1 MSALSIQ
8 VPFPV
13 FQDRDGQPLDNGY
26 VWIGTANL
34 NPQTNPVAT
43 YYDAA
48 LTIAAVQP
56 LRTLNGFI
64 SRAGTPAQ
72 VYVDGVSFSI
82 LVQDSKGSMVYNF
95 SDGTGISPNAASIVY
110 DPAGTGAVAT
120 TVQDKL
126 RETVSVKDFGA
137 VGNGTID
144 DTTAIQ
150 AALNTSYDVYVP
162 IGTYLISSTIS
173 VPAHTKLHFAGGLG
187 NTSGSYPSAYF
198 IKKSTMTTVGI
209 SIASTG
215 WVSGGGLICQ
225 TGNTGD
231 GVLLAGNNAK
241 LSNFL
246 VDGAGNDGVRI
257 GTGVAG
263 QNTNSCELDHVTSQY
278 NGRHGILLD
287 DGTGVAGSNTNC
299 CTLIQPFCQ
308 LNGGDGIQIKEGFWN
323 TIINPLCEVNSGWG
337 IYLSGVDNHGVP
349 SCRQTQIIGGD
360 SEGNTLGNY
369 WDDSYYSNWYG
380 PTSTITLGSTGFY
393 GNTFDPTNNLV
404 RGLSSNGL
412 ITATLNAEPT
422 TQYPIVVE
430 HKSTSANGRGTGILF
445 KTPAGTS
452 TNISR
457 DGVRIK
463 AENTT
468 GNYDVLTFSCNLN
481 GTVTDIVTI
490 DPLTAL
496 PSLYPATDNGANCGW
511 SSRRWAT
518 VYAVTGTINTSDAN
532 QKQDAA
538 NLTAAEQAV
547 AKSLK
552 GLIKTFKLRDAVAK
566 KGNEARIHVG
576 VYAQEL
582 QQAFLDQGL
591 DASKYAMFCSD
602 TWTDDDGV
610 EHTQLG
616 VRYDQLLA
624 FIISVM

>member
-1 MSALSIQ
+1 MS
-8 VPFPV
+8 
-13 FQDRDGQPLDNGY
+13 
-26 VWIGTANL
+26 
-34 NPQTNPVAT
+34 
-43 YYDAA
+43 
-48 LTIAAVQP
+48 LTKA
-56 LRTLNGFI
+56 
-64 SRAGTPAQ
+64 S
-72 VYVDGVSFSI
+72 Y
-82 LVQDSKGSMVYNF
+82 SM
-95 SDGTGISPNAASIVY
+95 I
-110 DPAGTGAVAT
+110 TGAPANVL
-120 TVQDKL
+120 DY
-126 RETVSVKDFGA
+126 GA
-137 VGNGTID
+137 VGDGTTD

-150 AALNTSYDVYVP
+150 AALTANYDVYVP
-162 IGTYLISSTIS
+162 IGTYLISSTIT

-225 TGNTGD
+225 AGNTGD
-231 GVLLAGNNAK
+231 GVLLAGNSAK

-246 VDGAGNDGVRI
+246 VHGAGNDGVRV
-257 GTGVAG
+257 GTGIAG
-263 QNTNSCELDHVTSQY
+263 QNTNSCELHHVTSQY
-278 NGRHGILLD
+278 NTRHGIFLN
-287 DGTGVAGSNTNC
+287 DGTGAAGSNTNC

-323 TIINPLCEVNSGWG
+323 TIVNPLCEVNTGWG
-337 IYLSGVDNHGVP
+337 IYLSDVLNNGIP
-349 SCRQTQIIGGD
+349 SCRQTQVIGGD
-360 SEGNTLGNY
+360 SEGNTLGNS
-369 WDDSYYSNWYG
+369 WDGSYHSNWLG
-380 PTSTITLGSTGFY
+380 PASAPTLDTVGFY
-393 GNTFDPTNNLV
+393 GSVFDATNNIV
-404 RGLSSNGL
+404 RGLTSDGYAVSAN
-412 ITATLNAEPT
+412 IVAQTT
-422 TQYPIVVE
+422 TQYPLIAE
-430 HKSTSANGRGTGILF
+430 HKSTSLNGRGVGILL

-552 GLIKTFKLRDAVAK
+552 GLIKTFKFRDAVAK
-566 KGNEARIHVG
+566 KGANARIHVG

-582 QQAFLDQGL
+582 QQAFASQGL
-591 DASKYAMFCSD
+591 DANKYAMFCSD
-602 TWTDDDGV
+602 TWIDDDKV

-616 VRYDQLLA
+616 VRYDQLLCFVIGA
-624 FIISVM
+624 M